1 MTFIST
7 KLDDARLA
15 DLARD
20 PLWVPRPQLTEANRI
35 AAQAL
40 RCELAR
46 QADEIGYRIDAA
58 QDSFDSLR
66 AAQAAHPRLAA
77 ARPLATAHLPCVS
90 DADPAARDMPEE
102 LAEMLEQIAEARLSL
117 DMAESM
123 LEAGAEACEL
133 SARSLMN
140 EAIEWLEPPL

>member
-35 AAQAL
+35 AAREL
-40 RCELAR
+40 RFELAR
-46 QADEIGYRIDAA
+46 QADEIGYRNDAQ
-58 QDSFDSLR
+58 QDAFNALR
-66 AAQAAHPRLAA
+66 RAQAAHPRLAA
-77 ARPLATAHLPCVS
+77 ARPLATAPLPCVS
-90 DADPAARDMPEE
+90 DADPAAGDMP
-102 LAEMLEQIAEARLSL
+102 AARADMISQIAEARLSL